1 MGPYRKWGIRIMH
14 IENNYY
20 ECLECDES
28 FDSQEQLDE
37 HNRTN
42 GEYKED

>member
-1 MGPYRKWGIRIMH
+1 MANGITQKMR
-14 IENNYY
+14 
-20 ECLECDES
+20 CPECDES